1 MKLVRFNGG
10 RIGLLHDERVFDAT
24 AIAGVDPGEWPPVG
38 MLKLIRNFDALRG
51 QLERLPK
58 ETAPIENVHLDAP
71 LVWPHKLLA
80 FPVNYLAHGHEMA
93 SKNRANINGFFM
105 KSNSSISGPNDPIV
119 LPEVPGREIHHEC
132 ELGIIIGKGGRHIS
146 IEDAVEH
153 VFGYCCLIDCT
164 IRGNEER
171 VMRKSYDTFTP
182 IGPAIVTRDEVG
194 DGADLEMKLWVNDEL
209 RQNANTKDLLVDI
222 PNMIAIT
229 SSVATLE
236 PGDLIA
242 SGTPAGVGTIR
253 AGDKVTIEIERV
265 GRMTVP
271 VVQGRGG
278 SNIAMQGE
286 YAWKAAR

>member
-24 AIAGVDPGEWPPVG
+24 AIVGVDPAEWPPVG

-58 ETAPIENVHLDAP
+58 ESAPIENVHLDAP

-119 LPEVPGREIHHEC
+119 LPEVPGRELHHEC
-132 ELGIIIGKGGRHIS
+132 ELGVIIGKGGRHIS
-146 IEDAVEH
+146 TADAVSH

-194 DGADLEMKLWVNDEL
+194 DGANLDMKLWVNDDL

-222 PNMIAIT
+222 PNMIAMA

-242 SGTPAGVGTIR
+242 SGTPAGVGPIR

-265 GRMTVP
+265 GRMTIP